1 MLNWPIGTDAHM
13 RHPSTKKCRFQ
24 SLKNHSKRTLNT
36 KRPPISISHS
46 SFHNPY
52 YSFPISHSLFPIPH
66 LQFPISHFSFPI
78 PVTSSLSR
86 PRTGDVMSSYTRDSL
101 FPIQHSSF
109 PIPHSPIPHSIFSV
123 LVPSRRDWVVIHCL
137 FAIVLF
143 LWHLK
148 MLLLFEKGFSAFL
161 RHAKS
166 IKYWM
171 LYESYVIF
179 AIWFSCNYH
188 ITNFITFAG
197 SLWPRMA
204 KRPWDLK
211 EKRHFPK
218 SHYGTTSWKI
228 AVVIFALSCPV
239 WVTAPMNITRVLTT
253 GSCIERWQNHD
264 RSHARS
270 EQFKTLLLL
279 HITIAFPLWVH
290 ASYISTVI
298 EIHGLKSIDNSGT
311 RYMKLIFFHCLIN

>member
-1 MLNWPIGTDAHM
+1 MIDLIDWTPKGLLFQFLIPHATIPIA
-13 RHPSTKKCRFQ
+13 
-24 SLKNHSKRTLNT
+24 
-36 KRPPISISHS
+36 
-46 SFHNPY
+46 
-52 YSFPISHSLFPIPH
+52 HSLFPT
-66 LQFPISHFSFPI
+66 LYFPFHISNFPFLI
-78 PVTSSLSR
+78 FHSPFLWHPLYGGQKQETWCPVTLE
-86 PRTGDVMSSYTRDSL
+86 
-101 FPIQHSSF
+101 
-109 PIPHSPIPHSIFSV
+109 IPHSPCHIPLPHSIFSV

-179 AIWFSCNYH
+179 AIWFSFNDH

-218 SHYGTTSWKI
+218 SHYGTTLWKI

-264 RSHARS
+264 RSHEKG
-270 EQFKTLLLL
+270 EQFRILLLL
-279 HITIAFPLWVH
+279 HITAAFSLWVH

-298 EIHGLKSIDNSGT
+298 EIHGLKKY
-311 RYMKLIFFHCLIN
+311 R

>member
-1 MLNWPIGTDAHM
+1 MLNWPIVTDAHM
-13 RHPSTKKCRFQ
+13 RKNETTKKCRFQ
-24 SLKNHSKRTLNT
+24 SLQKNAEHQKASHFNFSFLI
-36 KRPPISISHS
+36 PQSLLLIAYFPLSISHS
-46 SFHNPY
+46 T
-52 YSFPISHSLFPIPH
+52 
-66 LQFPISHFSFPI
+66 FPISHFSFFI
-78 PVTSSLSR
+78 LHSCDILFIEAKNRRRDVQLRSR
-86 PRTGDVMSSYTRDSL
+86 
-101 FPIQHSSF
+101 FPILHATF
-109 PIPHSPIPHSIFSV
+109 LIPHSPIPHSIFSV
-123 LVPSRRDWVVIHCL
+123 LVPSRWDWVVIHCL

-179 AIWFSCNYH
+179 AIWFSFNDH

-264 RSHARS
+264 HSHAKG
-270 EQFKTLLLL
+270 E
-279 HITIAFPLWVH
+279 
-290 ASYISTVI
+290 
-298 EIHGLKSIDNSGT
+298 
-311 RYMKLIFFHCLIN
+311 